1 MSRAQALLIEQQDS
15 VIAGL
20 RELASG
26 LKGELT
32 GERRG
37 ESRVTAQLARDI
49 EQSAV
54 REHACRQ
61 ARDRAVGDV
70 RRLLRTLA
78 GYVLD
83 ERAAGSDAIEQLVD
97 AVTLAG
103 FSLNGPIAMV
113 AAERADAAARHGA
126 HMSAAALA
134 SAPVSTRTA

>member
-1 MSRAQALLIEQQDS
+1 MSRAQALQIEQQES

-20 RELASG
+20 REQVAG
-26 LKGELT
+26 YKGELM

-49 EQSAV
+49 QQGAAREVELRQS
-54 REHACRQ
+54 RDQ
-61 ARDRAVGDV
+61 AIGDV

-83 ERAAGSDAIEQLVD
+83 ERAAGSTSIEQLVD
-97 AVTLAG
+97 EVTLTG
-103 FSLNGPIAMV
+103 LSLTGPIAMV

-134 SAPVSTRTA
+134 DAPVPHRTA